1 MMSEEYINE
10 DNFYNQKDKNK
21 DKIKKVKTPNY
32 DYISLFL
39 LLFGFILIIIGFWEL
54 ETILWN
60 RIKYTTG
67 SQWSNANPLY
77 LTTPISG
84 KDSIESLLI
93 VNIIY
98 YYTGNFL
105 VILSAALM
113 VYQYILRKSWFKTS
127 KIYLMFSAVIS
138 IAAALMGFWLKF
150 SINVIENLDPPLGE
164 TKSGYDW
171 IRGEIPL
178 YANIIE
184 LIGIIFWISSLAISL
199 ITFYIVFRKWGQS
212 KKKAREL
219 SGISLDNREEMS
231 NNSLK
236 NRIISA
242 LKNLVKNLPFYLVLL
257 GYLVFTLFPVY
268 LAIMASFSTVDEINN
283 AESPGNPLGSMIL
296 NYSSV
301 MFTLQKTAPS
311 FRTALFNSLF
321 LGFGTSFLSLAI
333 SVTSA
338 YALARFKF
346 KGKAFLSY
354 IILATQMFPAIV
366 LLIPQFVILSD
377 LNLLEDEVVL
387 LGTLLVM
394 TTGATAYV
402 TWMMKG
408 YFETIPRDIEEAAY
422 IDGYGKFKTFIK
434 IVLPL
439 AKSGMVA
446 VMIFTFLSAWQE
458 FILARTFIGQSDAQ
472 RATLPLLFYQYQ
484 RLDAPDVPTFFELLS
499 PYAVLVA
506 APVVAF
512 YLFLQKQ
519 LVGGVVAGAVK

>member
-1 MMSEEYINE
+1 MITEEYSNE
-10 DNFYNQKDKNK
+10 DFTYKDMNK
-21 DKIKKVKTPNY
+21 EKIKEIKIPNY

-39 LLFGFILIIIGFWEL
+39 ILFGFILIIVGFWEI

-93 VNIIY
+93 INLIY

-105 VILSAALM
+105 VIISSTIM
-113 VYQYILRKSWFKTS
+113 VFQYILRKSWFKTS
-127 KIYLMFSAVIS
+127 KIYLVFSGIIS

-150 SINVIENLDPPLGE
+150 SINVIENLEIPLGE

-171 IRGEIPL
+171 IRGEIPF
-178 YANIIE
+178 YSRIIE
-184 LIGIIFWISSLAISL
+184 FIGIFFWVSSLVIAL
-199 ITFYIVFRKWGQS
+199 VTFYIIFRKWSQRR
-212 KKKAREL
+212 KKTREN
-219 SGISLDNREEMS
+219 SEISNK
-231 NNSLK
+231 SLK
-236 NRIISA
+236 NKSIST
-242 LKNLVKNLPFYLVLL
+242 LKSILQNLPFYLVLL

-268 LAIMASFSTVDEINN
+268 LAIMASVSTVREINN
-283 AESPGNPLGSMIL
+283 GQSPADPLGSMIL

-321 LGFGTSFLSLAI
+321 LGFGTSSLSLAI

-338 YALARFKF
+338 YALARLKF
-346 KGKAFLSY
+346 KGKSFLSY

-366 LLIPQFVILSD
+366 LLIPQYVIMSD
-377 LNLLEDEVVL
+377 LGLLEDRVVL

-394 TTGATAYV
+394 STGATAYV

-472 RATLPLLFYQYQ
+472 HATLPLLFYQYQ

-499 PYAVLVA
+499 PYAILVA
-506 APVVAF
+506 TPVVAF
-512 YLFLQKQ
+512 YLLLQKQ

>member
-1 MMSEEYINE
+1 MMSEEYIKE
-10 DNFYNQKDKNK
+10 DIVYNQKDKNK
-21 DKIKKVKTPNY
+21 DKSKKVRTSNY
-32 DYISLFL
+32 DYVSLFL
-39 LLFGFILIIIGFWEL
+39 LLFGFILIIIGFWEI

-60 RIKYTTG
+60 RIKYSTG

-84 KDSIESLLI
+84 KNSIESLLI
-93 VNIIY
+93 INIIY
-98 YYTGNFL
+98 YYIGNFL
-105 VILSAALM
+105 VILSATLM
-113 VYQYILRKSWFKTS
+113 VYQYILGKSWFKTS
-127 KIYLMFSAVIS
+127 KIYLMFLEVIS

-150 SINVIENLDPPLGE
+150 SINVIEDLDPLLGE

-178 YANIIE
+178 YSVVIE
-184 LIGIIFWISSLAISL
+184 LISLIFWISSLVISL
-199 ITFYIVFRKWGQS
+199 VTIYVVLRKWRQS
-212 KKKAREL
+212 RKKSREL
-219 SGISLDNREEMS
+219 SVISLVNREEMS
-231 NNSLK
+231 NKSLTNK
-236 NRIISA
+236 IISA
-242 LKNLVKNLPFYLVLL
+242 LKNIVKNSPFYLVLL
-257 GYLVFTLFPVY
+257 GYLIFTLFPVY

-283 AESPGNPLGSMIL
+283 AEPPSNPLSSMIL

-321 LGFGTSFLSLAI
+321 LGFGTSFLSLAL
-333 SVTSA
+333 SVTTA
-338 YALARFKF
+338 YALARLKF

-387 LGTLLVM
+387 FGTLLVM

-446 VMIFTFLSAWQE
+446 VMVFTFLSAWQE
-458 FILARTFIGQSDAQ
+458 FILARTFIGQSDTE

-506 APVVAF
+506 APVVLF
-512 YLFLQKQ
+512 YLFLQRQ
-519 LVGGVVAGAVK
+519 LVGGIVAGAVK